1 MMDAIH
7 PTARRAAL
15 CLGAALLL
23 PLGACTK
30 PAPAQA
36 HAHHSGGR
44 YHGMPVAHAP
54 KYASL
59 SDRIR
64 GRKTL
69 PHQRPAPYP
78 GPMAFQQWVEDEPG
92 YRLYPGDQLDIVVG
106 SAPEL
111 SRTLTVAPDGRVT
124 MPMSRPVMAAGRT
137 ILDVRAAL
145 QAELGRQLRDPS
157 VAITP
162 RAFVPQQVF
171 VGGEVGQPGTYTL
184 PGPIGAVETV
194 FMAGGL
200 RPSAQAK
207 EIAVLRRAPDGGM
220 MMRVVNL
227 RGGLANIREYNDNIQ
242 LRRGDIVFVP
252 RSTLAEVGVFAQQL
266 RDALP
271 VDFNLSYQF
280 GSDFSQGT
288 TVISP

>member
-1 MMDAIH
+1 MSMVDK
-7 PTARRAAL
+7 RALKTVLFGSAVL
-15 CLGAALLL
+15 FGGCQFIPGA
-23 PLGACTK
+23 GAPQK
-30 PAPAQA
+30 SYVPQ
-36 HAHHSGGR
+36 
-44 YHGMPVAHAP
+44 
-54 KYASL
+54 YATVG
-59 SDRIR
+59 DMIR
-64 GRKTL
+64 GRKKL
-69 PHQRPAPYP
+69 NFQRPAPAP
-78 GPMAFQQWVEDEPG
+78 VPFAFQRWIETEPG

-111 SRTLTVAPDGRVT
+111 SRTLTIAPDGRVN

-137 ILDVRAAL
+137 LPQLREVLMR
-145 QAELGRQLRDPS
+145 ELSTQLRDPT
-157 VAITP
+157 VAVTP

-171 VGGEVGQPGTYTL
+171 VGGEVAQPGTYTL

-200 RPSAQAK
+200 RPTAQAK
-207 EIAVLRRAPDGGM
+207 EVAVLRRAPNGGM

-227 RGGLANIREYNDNIQ
+227 RAGLANIREYNDTLQ

-252 RSTLAEVGVFAQQL
+252 RNTLGEVGVFAQNL
-266 RDALP
+266 RNALP

-280 GSDFSQGT
+280 GQDFGSGT